1 MKGEYHLKKISK
13 VFYDTSR
20 TINKIASTVNDIE
33 TILTGNPKKIIK
45 RTKRKT
51 IGKTL
56 NKINRSII
64 KKI

>member
-1 MKGEYHLKKISK
+1 MKRLSK

-20 TINKIASTVNDIE
+20 TINKIASTVNDVE
-33 TILTGNPKKIIK
+33 TLLTGNPKKIVK
-45 RTKRKT
+45 RAKRKI

-64 KKI
+64 KKL